1 MRNHYETRI
10 GKFKRAVDPCT
21 PAFRDFPFWVED
33 KFQLPKSD
41 CEHSIEEVEGKTV
54 NPEENS
60 PPRVAMY
67 CTGGIRCEKASSYLL
82 SKGFKEVMLVDFY
95 ITWFVFLIKFG
106 HDTFMIATLYKIN
119 VCI

>member
-95 ITWFVFLIKFG
+95 ITWFVF
-106 HDTFMIATLYKIN
+106 
-119 VCI
+119 